1 MTRYTGE
8 INTGVNI
15 NMMIQLLDPPLIKTT
30 TNMYNPGELNIKLL
44 CQSDLWLF
52 DSVCTPDPR
61 EILWKSCVLGHLG
74 ANGLLTAQQGM

>member
-30 TNMYNPGELNIKLL
+30 TNMYNPGEINIKLL
-44 CQSDLWLF
+44 CQSD
-52 DSVCTPDPR
+52 C
-61 EILWKSCVLGHLG
+61 
-74 ANGLLTAQQGM
+74 